1 MNIGITAMPD
11 GGVEISDMGTGLSL
25 VSLYKNA
32 VTATNADGTQSITAD
47 CYTLQMRTIDGLAA
61 EIKDNFDY
69 YWSKAQAAEAEITR
83 DNEIAELQKLLDD
96 TDYEAIKYAEGTI
109 TENQFANLKTARE
122 AWRVAIRKLKA
133 ATTSDAISAVTY
145 STDIPS
151 CE

>member
-1 MNIGITAMPD
+1 MPTDGIQID
-11 GGVEISDMGTGLSL
+11 DLGNGLSL

-69 YWSKAQAAEAEITR
+69 YWSKAQAVEAEIVR
-83 DNEIAELQKLLDD
+83 DNKIAELQKLLDD

-122 AWRVAIRKLKA
+122 AWRVAIRELKV
-133 ATTSDAISAVTY
+133 ATTSDDINKITY
-145 STDIPS
+145 STNIPS